1 MSLFDSVDVILSDC
15 VLRDGLQILKTP
27 VAIEDKKAILDL
39 LVKSGVR
46 NIEVTSMVPPRLVPQ
61 FADANDMVDYANAI
75 GVVLPTVLVPN
86 FKGAE
91 RAIVAGAKSLV
102 LPLSVS
108 ETHSHRNIRK
118 SREDQIAELAS
129 IRAFIDEQ
137 PVDKRPQ
144 LAVGVSTAF
153 GCSYEGKVPEDEV
166 FRMVDRCLEIGVD
179 EVGLA
184 DTVGYATPPQAS
196 SAFKRLFQH
205 VGDETLVRAHF
216 HDTFGFALANAF
228 AAFEAGVKVFD
239 GSLCG
244 LGGCPFAPNATGN
257 ATLEDVVL
265 LFQKCGLKT
274 GIDFEA
280 LLQGQSLLRSLLP
293 DTPLYGVVNRAGKFP
308 ADFELERIA

>member
-15 VLRDGLQILKTP
+15 VLRDGLQIVKTP
-27 VAIEDKKAILDL
+27 VPIEDKKVILDL

-61 FADANDMVDYANAI
+61 FEDASEMIGYANAI
-75 GVVLPTVLVPN
+75 GVLLPTVLVPN
-86 FKGAE
+86 FKGAKQ
-91 RAIVAGAKSLV
+91 AIEAGAKSLV
-102 LPLSVS
+102 VPVSVS
-108 ETHSHRNIRK
+108 ETHSNKNVRK
-118 SREDQIAELAS
+118 SRADQIDELAR
-129 IRAFIDEQ
+129 IRALIDEQ
-137 PVDKRPQ
+137 PVHKRPQ

-153 GCSYEGKVPEDEV
+153 GCSYEGEVPEDEV
-166 FRMVDRCLEIGVD
+166 FRMVDRCMEVGVD

-184 DTVGYATPPQAS
+184 DTVGYGTPPQIS
-196 SAFKRLFQH
+196 SAFKRLFQR
-205 VGDETLVRAHF
+205 VGDEALVRAHF

-228 AAFEAGVKVFD
+228 AALEAGVTIFD

-257 ATLEDVVL
+257 ATLEDLVL

-280 LLQGQSLLRSLLP
+280 LLQGQGLLRSLLP
-293 DTPLYGVVNRAGKFP
+293 DMPLYGVVNRAGRFP
-308 ADFELERIA
+308 ADFEPERIA